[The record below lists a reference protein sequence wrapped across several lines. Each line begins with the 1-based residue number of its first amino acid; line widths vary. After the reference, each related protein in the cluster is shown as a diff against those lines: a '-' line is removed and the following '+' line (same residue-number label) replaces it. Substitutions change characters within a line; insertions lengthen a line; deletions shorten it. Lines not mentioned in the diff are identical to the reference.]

1 MSIMNLYIENVIKR
15 IKEGIDEK
23 DLEFIA
29 NTLIDLI
36 HYAIILKE
44 DNLIFIASIMKDIVI
59 DYSMILDEYILPED
73 FENRTIDKVM
83 NFIEQP
89 LNFLDKSD
97 FTHDDIIWLFNWN
110 KTIKNQI
117 EKDMYLIRSKKDFK
131 QKKISEFVE

>member
-1 MSIMNLYIENVIKR
+1 MNLYIENVIKR

>member
-117 EKDMYLIRSKKDFK
+117 EKDMYLIRSKKKFK
-131 QKKISEFVE
+131 QKKINEFVE